1 MEFLFYKQ
9 LINQNPKAM
18 NKSMDNKMISSSLIL
33 NKMEILS
40 TMTWINWMI
49 RRSIWQTVMEADCG
63 VAISKE
69 SLKSR
74 LKKQLL
80 KIPSFNSDMMQD

>member
-1 MEFLFYKQ
+1 MEKHNNHQRKIRMEFLFYKQ

-40 TMTWINWMI
+40 TT
-49 RRSIWQTVMEADCG
+49 T
-63 VAISKE
+63 
-69 SLKSR
+69 
-74 LKKQLL
+74 
-80 KIPSFNSDMMQD
+80 